1 MNDRIDVRKT
11 HKMFINGKFARSE
24 SERTFNWTTADTK
37 DSTNIC
43 RASRKDFRDSVL
55 AAKTPSLDGHL
66 ELPITELKSY
76 IDAPRY

>member
-1 MNDRIDVRKT
+1 MNDRIGVRKT

-24 SERTFNWTTADTK
+24 SERTFGWTTSDTK

-55 AAKTPSLDGHL
+55 AAKNAFSG
-66 ELPITELKSY
+66 
-76 IDAPRY
+76 